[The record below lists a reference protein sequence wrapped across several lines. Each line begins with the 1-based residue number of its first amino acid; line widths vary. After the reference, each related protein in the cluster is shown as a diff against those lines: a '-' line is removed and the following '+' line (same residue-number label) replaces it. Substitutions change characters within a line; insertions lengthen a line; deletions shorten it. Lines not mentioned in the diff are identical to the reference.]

1 MCFNPD
7 PIKQNQEIIFNR
19 KIKKNIHRPLVFKNT
34 IVSQTNSQKHLGVIL
49 DFKLTLWTQDVNWT
63 YTRRSEDVLDFFWTS
78 YVRSIYVLCLRET
91 F

>member
-7 PIKQNQEIIFNR
+7 RIKQNQEIIFNR

-49 DFKLTLWTQDVNWT
+49 DFKLTL
-63 YTRRSEDVLDFFWTS
+63 
-78 YVRSIYVLCLRET
+78 
-91 F
+91 